1 METWVVTGNDPWPLK
16 RMFDYN
22 GVMANDGSRR
32 DRVPTIL
39 HADLDAFYAS
49 VEQRDEPRLAGR
61 PVAVGG
67 GMVLAVSYEARRF
80 GVTAPLNER
89 EARRRCPHLVV
100 VKPRMEAYTEASRA
114 VFEVFRDVSP
124 MVEAMSIDEAF
135 IDVTGLWRLVGPA
148 EQVAADLR
156 RRVRDE
162 VGLPLSVGVAS
173 TKFLAKV
180 ASAVSK
186 PDGLLVVEPG
196 RELDFLHP
204 LPVEALWGVGPKT
217 SERLHLRGLRTV
229 ADVAVLPVDQLVNLV
244 GKGAGR
250 HLHALANNRDPRSVE
265 VGRRNRSIGSQRS
278 FPDGRRSRNEVEAML
293 LEITDRVA
301 ARLRASHQVARTVT
315 LRLRYGDFHS
325 ATRSTTLSQASSSTA
340 EFQRAGAGL
349 LSSTWPVIADRGLTK
364 VGLALSNLSPD
375 DAVQLALPLDG
386 HDRSRLDAA
395 VDQARDRFGYRAL
408 ARARLV
414 GDGSDP
420 HPWHQTP
427 GGRSHL

>member
-1 METWVVTGNDPWPLK
+1 MSAG
-16 RMFDYN
+16 
-22 GVMANDGSRR
+22 GASQA
-32 DRVPTIL
+32 RVSTIL

-49 VEQRDEPRLAGR
+49 VEQRDDPELAGR

-100 VKPRMEAYTEASRA
+100 VPPRMHAYTDASRA
-114 VFEVFRDVSP
+114 VFDVFRHTSP
-124 MVEAMSIDEAF
+124 MIEAMSIDEAF
-135 IDVTGLWRLVGPA
+135 LDVTGLWRLVGSA
-148 EQVAADLR
+148 RQVAADLR
-156 RRVRDE
+156 NRVREE

-196 RELDFLHP
+196 RELEFLHP

-217 SERLHLRGLRTV
+217 AQRLHDRGLTTV
-229 ADVAVLPVDQLVNLV
+229 ADVACLPVDQLVNLV

-250 HLHALANNRDPRSVE
+250 HLHSLANNRDPRSVE

-278 FPDGRRSRNEVEAML
+278 FPDGDRPRDEVEAML

-301 ARLRASHQVARTVT
+301 ARLRASNQVARTVT
-315 LRLRYGDFHS
+315 LRLRFGDFRS
-325 ATRSTTLSQASSSTA
+325 ATRSTTLHQATASTA
-340 EFQRAGAGL
+340 EIQRAGTGL
-349 LSSTWPVIADRGLTK
+349 LTTVWPVIAQRGLTK
-364 VGLALSNLSPD
+364 VGLALSNLSSD

-395 VDQARDRFGYRAL
+395 IDQARDRFGYQAL

-414 GDGSDP
+414 GSGADP

-427 GGRSHL
+427 GSRSHL